1 VFRTAAATALLAT
14 SLVLTGGSAT
24 AAEDPPTKGEL
35 DQVAPL
41 VQPSIVYET
50 VTWKGYVWDVDNSKY
65 LGNGDNAK
73 EFTVRTQCTGFVV
86 NPDGW
91 IGTAGHC
98 VDVRSGKEA
107 IIEAAATWAVNTGWY
122 KAGTTVDQLVKHQNY
137 RVNTFD
143 ENDKLKRNN
152 IDRTILTAWGAS
164 VSGVEVA
171 KSKPARIIGFQK
183 YELGDA
189 ALLKV
194 DEKDLNAI
202 PLTDGAEPDIN
213 DNVVA
218 VGYPA
223 VIDGYTDPDLTP
235 TFNQGTISSKKTV
248 AKGLLPVLQLSASLS
263 GGMSG
268 GPTVDY
274 SGEVV
279 GVNSSRFI
287 GEPFNYAVTADRIRE
302 LLSGS
307 GVKNELS
314 PTTQQYRA
322 GIKAFFAGD
331 KKTAVKDLTAVL
343 EEQPANGMATSYL
356 KKAKALP
363 DPKKPASKDDGGGLS
378 STLLFVGIG
387 VVVLLALLGGLL
399 ALLLRRRSRP
409 TPGAPQPGMAS
420 PPPAYPG
427 AGVPANAG
435 YPVAETR
442 PLVTADQGAGAPEPL
457 PGGRE
462 PVDTRASTPAGFAP
476 MGTATQPPAPAAPAA
491 TEPVVSVS
499 SVVDPTPEHKFC
511 TECGTRSA
519 AGVKFC
525 GECGHRL

>member
-1 VFRTAAATALLAT
+1 
-14 SLVLTGGSAT
+14 
-24 AAEDPPTKGEL
+24 
-35 DQVAPL
+35 L

-50 VTWKGYVWDVDNSKY
+50 VTWKGYVWDVDNKKY
-65 LGNGDNAK
+65 LGTGDDAK

-107 IIEAAATWAVNTGWY
+107 IVEQAATWAVSTGWY

-143 ENDKLKRNN
+143 ENDKLKRNTV
-152 IDRTILTAWGAS
+152 DRTITTAWGAS

-202 PLTDGAEPDIN
+202 PLTDGPEPDIN
-213 DNVVA
+213 ANVVA

-248 AKGLLPVLQLSASLS
+248 AGGLLPVLQLSASLS

-274 SGEVV
+274 SGEVI

-314 PTTQQYRA
+314 PTTKQYRA
-322 GIKAFFAGD
+322 GIQAFFDGD
-331 KKTAVKDLTAVL
+331 KKTAVTNLTAVL
-343 EEQPANGMATSYL
+343 EEQPANGMASNYL

-363 DPKKPASKDDGGGLS
+363 DPKKPAPKKDDDGS
-378 STLLFVGIG
+378 SALLFIGIG
-387 VVVLLALLGGLL
+387 AVVLLALLGGLL
-399 ALLLRRRSRP
+399 ALLLRRRRRP
-409 TPGAPQPGMAS
+409 TPGTGPQAGLAV

-427 AGVPANAG
+427 NGVPAQPAPG
-435 YPVAETR
+435 SGAYPGHDTR
-442 PLVTADQGAGAPEPL
+442 PLVTADQGAGAPEPAETKA
-457 PGGRE
+457 P
-462 PVDTRASTPAGFAP
+462 APAGFAP
-476 MGTATQPPAPAAPAA
+476 MGAAGAPPAPTHSQPVEPAVQVMNGDAPMAAA
-491 TEPVVSVS
+491 
-499 SVVDPTPEHKFC
+499 VVDLTPEHKFC
-511 TECGTRSA
+511 TECGTRA
-519 AGVKFC
+519 EGGVKFC